1 MRFAWSRN
9 WSHGSV
15 GRAHRSHRWG
25 HRFESCCDH
34 QHGKSLRNQG
44 LSSFLYS
51 PQRCSKPPRRR
62 DFPRC
67 KRFAPSTKLRDFR
80 VAQGKI
86 YRMIGELTHIRR
98 ENRASDAR
106 ADVRTF
112 DTGSDHVLGIGRY
125 YDGQKLLAL
134 LNFSTSEQTAST
146 DGQGCLTNLCSG
158 EAAGDTVRLLPCGFV
173 WLAAS
178 AQA

>member
-1 MRFAWSRN
+1 MAQNTLVTFTQSV

-51 PQRCSKPPRRR
+51 PPGCSKPPRRR

-67 KRFAPSTKLRDFR
+67 KRFAPSTKLRDFSGTVNSYAQNSQQTLR
-80 VAQGKI
+80 RSPVSSQMRLVLQAPPSASCSCISCSPIGCLRHVAGGRKPASV
-86 YRMIGELTHIRR
+86 RNCRR
-98 ENRASDAR
+98 ER
-106 ADVRTF
+106 F
-112 DTGSDHVLGIGRY
+112 QPPGY
-125 YDGQKLLAL
+125 
-134 LNFSTSEQTAST
+134 
-146 DGQGCLTNLCSG
+146 
-158 EAAGDTVRLLPCGFV
+158 AAGSHGSTAR
-173 WLAAS
+173 
-178 AQA
+178 